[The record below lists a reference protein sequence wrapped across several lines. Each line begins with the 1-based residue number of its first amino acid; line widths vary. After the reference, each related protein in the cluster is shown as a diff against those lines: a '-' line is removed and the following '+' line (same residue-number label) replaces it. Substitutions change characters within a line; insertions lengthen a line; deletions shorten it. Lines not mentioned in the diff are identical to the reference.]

1 MLDFIRRS
9 RLTPE
14 AFQDRIVAELVA
26 SPGVTRVE
34 VAEPFVLAVWHGDVD
49 EPVTVFLDNAW
60 ASYSKSPTPARGAIL
75 DTIVA
80 AFAQA
85 PFRFDAASVD
95 PARFV
100 PLVRHVDYASSG
112 GPEPGPWSRPLVGDL
127 CVVIGYDGDRNLVM
141 LPEADL
147 REAGWPPETA
157 LARGLDNFAEMAPG
171 LEIRPGALGVAQFA
185 EDGFGWLLPTVLL
198 RSGTLDKLAASIE
211 ARAILIGLPGRE
223 PI

>member
-34 VAEPFVLAVWHGDVD
+34 VAEPFVLAVWHGDAE

-60 ASYSKSPTPARGAIL
+60 ASYSGSPTLARGAIL

-198 RSGTLDKLAASIE
+198 RTGTLDALAASIE